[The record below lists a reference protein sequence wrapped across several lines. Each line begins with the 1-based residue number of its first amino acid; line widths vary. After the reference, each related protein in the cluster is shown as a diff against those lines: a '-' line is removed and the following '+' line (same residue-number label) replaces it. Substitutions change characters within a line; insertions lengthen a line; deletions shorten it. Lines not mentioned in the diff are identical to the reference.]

1 MTITFQYF
9 VLLVNGNDTV
19 FFVFHNNPIF
29 YLRERLQNII
39 ICLQNY
45 LILQMCVVV
54 FENVETYFVFYVLAP
69 LVHSFHFNVAFFP
82 AILTFRLLS

>member
-1 MTITFQYF
+1 M
-9 VLLVNGNDTV
+9 LLVDGNDTV

-39 ICLQNY
+39 LCLQNY
-45 LILQMCVVV
+45 IILQMCVVV
-54 FENVETYFVFYVLAP
+54 FENVEIYFVFYVLAP
-69 LVHSFHFNVAFFP
+69 LVHSFHFNVTFFP

>member
-39 ICLQNY
+39 LCLQNY
-45 LILQMCVVV
+45 IILQMCVVV
-54 FENVETYFVFYVLAP
+54 FENVETYFVFYILA
-69 LVHSFHFNVAFFP
+69 SFHFNVTFFP